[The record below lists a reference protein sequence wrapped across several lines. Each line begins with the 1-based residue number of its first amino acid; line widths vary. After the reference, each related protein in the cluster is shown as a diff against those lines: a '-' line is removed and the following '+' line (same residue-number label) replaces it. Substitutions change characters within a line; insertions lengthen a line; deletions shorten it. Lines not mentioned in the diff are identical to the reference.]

1 MSTATVAASY
11 RGLFAKPVLRRLAV
25 ADACARL
32 PQGMV
37 SLTVLL
43 VAAEHASMTTAGLAV
58 AGYTL
63 GQAVT
68 GPVRGRLADRRG
80 LIPVAVACGTCY
92 ALALLAL
99 LGAAGLYP
107 PLLGVAAPLAGLCL
121 GSTLATLFSRAA
133 NAAPRGGGTE
143 TQAWLNSIMNAGAAG
158 GAALA
163 GFAAGRPVLAL
174 ALGAGTAAAAA
185 ASAVRDSKEVMR

>member
-1 MSTATVAASY
+1 VSTASLAGSY

-63 GQAVT
+63 
-68 GPVRGRLADRRG
+68 
-80 LIPVAVACGTCY
+80 
-92 ALALLAL
+92 LAL
-99 LGAAGLYP
+99 
-107 PLLGVAAPLAGLCL
+107 AAPLAGLCL
-121 GSTLATLFSRAA
+121 GPTLASLFSRAA
-133 NAAPRGGGTE
+133 DAALRGGGTE
-143 TQAWLNSIMNAGAAG
+143 TQAWINSIMNGGAAG

-163 GFAAGRPVLAL
+163 GAVLASPGSGRPLLALGLASVL
-174 ALGAGTAAAAA
+174 ALGAG
-185 ASAVRDSKEVMR
+185 AVTGARARPVR